1 MYIYLDLKLMLLK
14 LMFPASPAVRYTDL
28 VPTFEKS
35 NDIEIQAS
43 VGYLQAWAVEHNELK
58 HIFGYKFN

>member
-28 VPTFEKS
+28 VPTFENRTTLKFKQVL
-35 NDIEIQAS
+35 DICKPGQ
-43 VGYLQAWAVEHNELK
+43 LNTT
-58 HIFGYKFN
+58 N